1 MPTYVVILFSLI
13 VGLIVG
19 FNARKFLKIA
29 IIAAV
34 VILVATYLSFF
45 GLSLITLKKSLAEK
59 FGPIAIQYGTLIM
72 GILPLGIIFF
82 VGVII
87 GFMVER

>member
-1 MPTYVVILFSLI
+1 
-13 VGLIVG
+13 
-19 FNARKFLKIA
+19 
-29 IIAAV
+29 
-34 VILVATYLSFF
+34 
-45 GLSLITLKKSLAEK
+45 LSLITLKKSLAEK

-72 GILPLGIIFF
+72 GILPLGISFF